1 MNFGGGGTS
10 QPPVTTST
18 QTSSPWA
25 GVQPYLGLMY
35 SGASALQQSGTGA
48 YPYQGPMQAPLDPN
62 VLQGLG
68 MTMSTAQQTQPQIYN
83 ASVQGLGLA
92 QNMIGAQG
100 ITPQVQAALGG
111 LGTTAGQYGD
121 IYGQAQGA
129 VNPYLQATIDAQNA
143 RGNAAIQ
150 SSMSAA
156 GRYGSGQY
164 QDVMARAQA
173 QVADPLLMQDYEA
186 RQARA
191 LQATQGLG
199 QTYGQQAGI
208 AQQALGQAGQ
218 FAQMM
223 PTIAQGAYLPAQ
235 EQLAAG
241 QYLQNYAQ
249 QGLQGQIEE
258 YNALQNYPWA
268 QLQRESAILSGAGS
282 LGGTTVTAQTP
293 LQASLAQRLAGG
305 ALVGA
310 GLGSAIPGLGT
321 GLGALGGAAAGAF
334 L

>member
-1 MNFGGGGTS
+1 MNFGGGGST

-18 QTSSPWA
+18 TSSSPWS
-25 GVQPYLGLMY
+25 GVQPFLTSLYGQ
-35 SGASALQQSGTGA
+35 AQNLQQANVGA
-48 YPYQGPMQAPLDPN
+48 PYQGEMVAPLN
-62 VLQGLG
+62 SWVNEALGNTVGTSANLNTVLPSQIQAGLG
-68 MTMSTAQQTQPQIYN
+68 TLGGLGASYGMTPQIQQ
-83 ASVQGLGLA
+83 VLA
-92 QNMIGAQG
+92 
-100 ITPQVQAALGG
+100 G
-111 LGTTAGQYGD
+111 LGTTAGQYGQ

-129 VNPYLQATIDAQNA
+129 ANPYLQATIDAQNQ

-150 SSMSAA
+150 SAMSGA
-156 GRYGSGQY
+156 GRYGSGQM

-191 LQATQGLG
+191 LQASQGLG

-208 AQQALGQAGQ
+208 MQQGIGQGIQAYN
-218 FAQMM
+218 MM
-223 PTIAQGAYLPAQ
+223 PNFAQGAYVPSQ
-235 EQLAAG
+235 MELAAG
-241 QYLQNYAQ
+241 QYQQNFTQ
-249 QGLQGQIEE
+249 QQLQGAIQQFQA
-258 YNALQNYPWA
+258 NAMFPWE
-268 QLQRESAILSGAGS
+268 QLQRESALLSGAGS
-282 LGGTTVTAQTP
+282 LGGTTVQAQTP

-321 GLGALGGAAAGAF
+321 GLGAGAGALAGAF